1 MSTIDTIKERIDI
14 VEFISAYVNLRKAGR
29 NYVGFCPFHPNS
41 RTPAFTV
48 FSDTQSFHCF
58 GCKASGTVFDFL
70 MRREGLDFRE
80 ALEQLARRAGV
91 ELQERSAEDQQI
103 DQLRTRMLEVNAAA
117 ARFFQ
122 HMLLS
127 SPRGAPARAY
137 VEKRGLDAPTVEAFQ
152 LGYAPEEWSMLLAY
166 LTDKRG
172 FEPEDIEAAGLAI
185 RREQGGYYDRFR
197 NRLMFPIRSAK
208 GEILSFGGRALGD
221 AQPKYM
227 NGPQTALFDKSR
239 VLYGLDLARDPIRQS
254 DAAVVVEGY
263 VDVIVA
269 HQHGYRNVVAPLGTA
284 LTGEHAGMLKKLAKR
299 IYLALDADPAG
310 IRATLKGVD
319 TLREHADGHDV
330 AVPTPQGYIR
340 WEREADTEIR
350 VIGLPDGRDPDEVI
364 QADPGLWPQLVE
376 RARPV
381 MDFYITA
388 LTADLDLS
396 SGKGKAEAVKRLAP
410 LVAQIANPVEQAHH
424 VQQIARL
431 IQVGEHVV
439 QQSVAQAQQP
449 ARPARGRPAAPAAA
463 PADTQP
469 NNEDFLV
476 GVMIRYPTARTAVHE
491 KLRRDL
497 AGFPLLAQLIEGAPL
512 ELLDRPDNRAL
523 WQSWERQF
531 EGTASDDWL
540 AALDPALR
548 PQADRALTLQVPSQQ
563 LYRFVNDALECATI
577 LQLRLARRWKDRLS
591 QPAADDAVDEVAE
604 VERLIQ
610 VQNYINALSVPK
622 RSSTYAD
629 LHTLRT
635 V

>member
-1 MSTIDTIKERIDI
+1 MSHVTETIKERIDI
-14 VEFISAYVNLRKAGR
+14 VEFISSYITLRKAGR
-29 NYVGFCPFHPNS
+29 NYVGFCPFHPNA

-48 FSDTQSFHCF
+48 FTDTQSFHCF

-80 ALEQLARRAGV
+80 ALEQLAHRAGV
-91 ELQERSAEDQQI
+91 ELQERSAEEQQL
-103 DQLRTRMLEVNAAA
+103 DQLRTRMLEINAAA

-122 HMLLS
+122 HMLLK
-127 SPRGAPARAY
+127 SPRGEAARAY
-137 VEKRGLDAPTVEAFQ
+137 VEKRGLEAPTVETFL
-152 LGYAPEEWSMLLAY
+152 LGYAPEEWSMLLSY

-172 FEPEDIEAAGLAI
+172 FEQEEIEAAGLVI
-185 RREQGGYYDRFR
+185 HREQGGYYDRFR

-254 DAAVVVEGY
+254 EAAVIVEGY

-269 HQHGYRNVVAPLGTA
+269 HQYGFRNVVAPLGTA
-284 LTGEHAGMLKKLAKR
+284 LTAEHAGMLKKLARR
-299 IYLALDADPAG
+299 IYLALDGDPAG
-310 IRATLKGVD
+310 IRATLKGAD
-319 TLREHADGHDV
+319 TLREQADGQ
-330 AVPTPQGYIR
+330 AEGAPQGYIR

-350 VIGLPDGRDPDEVI
+350 VIALPDGRDPDEVI
-364 QADPGLWPQLVE
+364 QADPGRWPQLVE
-376 RARPV
+376 QARPV

-410 LVAQIANPVEQAHH
+410 LVAQIASPVEQAHH

-431 IQVGEHVV
+431 LQVGEHVV

-449 ARPARGRPAAPAAA
+449 NRAARGKPPAPIAP
-463 PADTQP
+463 PVESQP
-469 NNEDFLV
+469 SNEDFLL
-476 GVMIRYPTARTAVHE
+476 GVMIRYPTARTAVLE

-497 AGFPLLAQLIEGAPL
+497 TGFPLLAQVFEGTPL

-523 WQSWERQF
+523 WQNWERQF
-531 EGTASDDWL
+531 EGTAPEDWL
-540 AALDPALR
+540 GTLDPTLR
-548 PQADRALTLQVPSQQ
+548 PQAERALTLQVPSQQ
-563 LYRFVNDALECATI
+563 IYRFVNDALECATI

-591 QPAADDAVDEVAE
+591 QPAADDSADEVAE